1 MNNSITYY
9 KLKSPYEGD
18 VTKNCALTGPEVD
31 NNFFTLEGRDV
42 KSITVEGSD
51 IILNLLN
58 GDKLKA
64 PDALDNFIVNIDFN
78 TKDGILKLYRNNG
91 DIEELRG
98 FTTAWNVD
106 GNGLTSVATDA
117 TLQGN
122 GLPSNPIHLSPS
134 YKTGQYAPVNEY
146 IQKRFGCVCDNSR
159 YNKPQVGDRFI
170 TEEQISDYGLL
181 YDYKTVMRIACDL
194 QRSHSGWRVP
204 TKEDWDDMLNAVEPC
219 ESDRTHSNSTPNTYL
234 GKWAGKLL
242 KSTDLWLKPSPSHCD
257 CGNETPYIVNE
268 FGCCDTSDECISP
281 YFGEIENCNHP
292 KPNNMP
298 IGVDKFGFRVTP
310 AGYADDGGNCAW
322 FGQRSY
328 FWTATNMKFASVFIK
343 GFDYEKTKVYQDIV
357 AGQNFF
363 SLRLVK
369 DYNGSNYNE
378 SEEILGQSYPTVLMP
393 SEKNGKSIWTSINVY
408 ANNKNYRTVSPNNGQ
423 NITFAKK
430 FYIDEWDGKQWL
442 RTELKEGESVVIKN
456 APHNQTNVEYRVNEG
471 VLVNTTTRIAQQV
484 TEEVKETLDNI
495 NNRIVDVENSLN
507 SEIARAISK
516 EEEIEKK
523 IEELSVSGNDS
534 LDKINELQENID
546 AIDKKIDDNVSDL
559 NDKIEQTNNN
569 LSQTNE
575 QIKEIKETLDG
586 NISEI
591 NSVISEKV
599 NELNQKIKDETVER
613 ETHDAV
619 LETEIENV
627 KETLEKTVQWEEA
640 SDDGER
646 KAIVLKNNDLILGAS
661 KDENTYNLAMISKWN
676 VADFGSNKIHMNLN
690 SEDRITVND
699 DEDKLAYLS
708 DVEKSIKEID
718 AITEEFKETID
729 TKIKELNNKLDD
741 INDSVKDKI
750 LKISDSLSNLTEEIG
765 DSIEEIT
772 GNMITSKGSKF
783 NEETKTLTLKS
794 VNGEN
799 DIELE
804 LKVGRFGTF

>member
-1 MNNSITYY
+1 MNNGITYY

-42 KSITVEGSD
+42 KSITVDGSD
-51 IILNLLN
+51 IVLNLLN
-58 GDKLKA
+58 GTKLSA
-64 PDALDNFIVNIDFN
+64 QDALDNFIVNIDFN

-98 FTTAWNVD
+98 FTTAWNAD

-122 GLPSNPIHLSPS
+122 GLPSNPIHLSPQ

-146 IQKRFGCVCDNSR
+146 IQKRFGCVCNNSH
-159 YNKPQVGDRFI
+159 YNKPRIGDRFI

-181 YDYKTVMRIACDL
+181 YDYKTVMQIACDL
-194 QRSHSGWRVP
+194 KRTHSGWRIP

-219 ESDRTHSNSTPNTYL
+219 ESDKTHGNSTPNTYL

-257 CGNETPYIVNE
+257 CGSETPFVVNE
-268 FGCCDTSDECISP
+268 FGCCEQSNECIPP
-281 YFGEIENCNHP
+281 YYGEADNCNHP
-292 KPNNMP
+292 KPNNLP

-310 AGYADDGGNCAW
+310 SGYADDGGNCAW

-343 GFDYEKTKVYQDIV
+343 GFDYERTSVYQDIV

-408 ANNKNYRTVSPNNGQ
+408 ANGKNYRTITPNNGQ
-423 NITFAKK
+423 NITFVKK
-430 FYIDEWDGKQWL
+430 YYIDEWNGKQWL
-442 RTELKEGESVVIKN
+442 RTELKEGDSVVIKN
-456 APHNQTNVEYRVNEG
+456 APHNQLNVEYRVNDG
-471 VLVNTTTRIAQQV
+471 TLVSTVTRIAQQV

-495 NNRIVDVENSLN
+495 DERINNVENSIN
-507 SEIARAISK
+507 TETIRAIDK
-516 EEEIEKK
+516 EKELENK
-523 IEELSVSGNDS
+523 IEELSVGGSDS
-534 LDKINELQENID
+534 STKINELQENID
-546 AIDKKIDDNVSDL
+546 AI
-559 NDKIEQTNNN
+559 NDKIDTKVSELSDEINKTNDS

-575 QIKEIKETLDG
+575 ELNEIKNTLNG
-586 NISEI
+586 NLDEI
-591 NSVISEKV
+591 NSSLGNKINELTEKINDEVKERV
-599 NELNQKIKDETVER
+599 NEDSKLNEK
-613 ETHDAV
+613 
-619 LETEIENV
+619 LENV
-627 KETLEKTVQWEEA
+627 KEILENTVQWTEA
-640 SDDGER
+640 SEDGER
-646 KAIVLKNNDLILGAS
+646 KAIVLKNNDLILGTS
-661 KDENTYNLAMISKWN
+661 KDGDTYNLAMVSKWN

-699 DEDKLAYLS
+699 D
-708 DVEKSIKEID
+708 DVSY
-718 AITEEFKETID
+718 TH
-729 TKIKELNNKLDD
+729 
-741 INDSVKDKI
+741 
-750 LKISDSLSNLTEEIG
+750 
-765 DSIEEIT
+765 
-772 GNMITSKGSKF
+772 
-783 NEETKTLTLKS
+783 LTLPT
-794 VNGEN
+794 NRDLDN
-799 DIELE
+799 
-804 LKVGRFGTF
+804 